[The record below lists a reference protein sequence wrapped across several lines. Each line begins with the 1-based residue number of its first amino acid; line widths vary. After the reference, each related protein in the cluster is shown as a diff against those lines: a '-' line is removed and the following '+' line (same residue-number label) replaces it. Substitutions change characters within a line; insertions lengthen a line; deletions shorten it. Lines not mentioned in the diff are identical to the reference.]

1 MENDRI
7 WILLTRKLSGEAS
20 STELRE
26 LDALVTADPGS
37 EKLVA
42 AVTDTWIAGSPTD
55 TEFLEATYLQH
66 LERMKD
72 KGFSIDDDQPL
83 LGVAPTFNREP
94 KKAKFY
100 RNEIFLSVAVILLA
114 AASLLIIKKPVTPSA
129 VPPPADGI
137 GVVSTNNGSRT
148 KLLLPDGSGVW
159 LNAGSKLSY
168 SKKMDGKLREVELEG
183 EAFFDIVKDLARPF
197 IIHTSKMDV
206 KVLGTRFN
214 VKAYEQDKTLE
225 TSLINGSVEIRL
237 KNAPLKKYTLKPNQ
251 KLVLGGDEPA
261 NLTTTAAERTQEED
275 KVELKELT
283 YLEGSTADVESSWTR
298 NILSFEDEPFLEVS
312 KKMERWYDVTFE
324 FKNKRWENEFLR
336 GSFEKESLEQAMTAL
351 KFTTGFNFSI
361 KDKIISIY

>member
-7 WILLTRKLSGEAS
+7 WILLTRKLSGEAT

-26 LDALVTADPGS
+26 LDALVTCYPGA
-37 EKLVA
+37 EKLVT
-42 AVTDTWIAGSPTD
+42 AVSESWTAGVPTD

-72 KGFSIDDDQPL
+72 KGFPIDKNDQPL
-83 LGVAPTFNREP
+83 LEGAPPVSPEP
-94 KKAKFY
+94 KKVKFY
-100 RNEIFLSVAVILLA
+100 RNEVFLSVAVILLA
-114 AASLLIIKKPVTPSA
+114 TASLVIIKKPATPA
-129 VPPPADGI
+129 ALPPTDVM
-137 GVVSTNNGSRT
+137 GVVSTTNGSRT

-168 SKKMDGKLREVELEG
+168 QKKMDGKMREVELEG
-183 EAFFDIVKDLARPF
+183 EAFFDIVKDPARPF

-214 VKAYEQDKTLE
+214 VKAYERDKTFE

-237 KNAPLKKYTLKPNQ
+237 KNAPSKKYTLKPNQ
-251 KLVLGGDEPA
+251 KLVLGGDEPH
-261 NLTTTAAERTQEED
+261 NPTTSATEKTQGED

-298 NILSFEDEPFLEVS
+298 NILSFEDEPFSEVS
-312 KKMERWYDVTFE
+312 KKMERWYDVRFE